1 MEGGGKGEDGGW
13 REEGGWRMEEGGKG
27 WRERGGE
34 DGGREEERMEGEG
47 RGKDGGWRKEG
58 RGRMEGEEW
67 QRKEGWDVPEK
78 FNFERDEIPVNK
90 LPTHEVIE
98 LRCGMQLLK
107 AMISH
112 LSTSAVQ
119 ESNCV

>member
-1 MEGGGKGEDGGW
+1 M
-13 REEGGWRMEEGGKG
+13 
-27 WRERGGE
+27 
-34 DGGREEERMEGEG
+34 
-47 RGKDGGWRKEG
+47 
-58 RGRMEGEEW
+58 EEW

-112 LSTSAVQ
+112 LSTSSVQ

>member
-1 MEGGGKGEDGGW
+1 
-13 REEGGWRMEEGGKG
+13 
-27 WRERGGE
+27 
-34 DGGREEERMEGEG
+34 MEGEG

-67 QRKEGWDVPEK
+67 QQKEGWDVPEK

-112 LSTSAVQ
+112 LSTSTVQ